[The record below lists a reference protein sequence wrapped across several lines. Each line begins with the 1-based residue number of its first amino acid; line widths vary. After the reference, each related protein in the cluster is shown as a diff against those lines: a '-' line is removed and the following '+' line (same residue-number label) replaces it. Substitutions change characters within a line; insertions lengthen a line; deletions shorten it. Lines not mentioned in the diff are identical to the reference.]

1 MKQLCPGHHRLERT
15 GEASVHRV
23 PYNSCMAPLNEKP
36 DALRDDELG
45 RREMEREW
53 SSRQENVLPLE
64 AAGNEGRFY
73 GQVLKGRRSLTR
85 VQRAGILLIGLQIVG
100 IAAAMMFAPGWIL
113 PDFGPSLK
121 SIYRGLPALPLVW
134 IPVLLLELGLGLRL
148 CFVALRRGA
157 KSREPESNAEGS
169 SPGATR

>member
-1 MKQLCPGHHRLERT
+1 
-15 GEASVHRV
+15 
-23 PYNSCMAPLNEKP
+23 MAPSNRNSGASP
-36 DALRDDELG
+36 DDELG
-45 RREMEREW
+45 RLELEREW
-53 SSRQENVLPLE
+53 LSRQENVLPLE
-64 AAGNEGRFY
+64 TAWNEGRFY
-73 GQVLKGRRSLTR
+73 GQVLKGHRSLTR

-148 CFVALRRGA
+148 CFVALRRCA
-157 KSREPESNAEGS
+157 KPREPENNAEE
-169 SPGATR
+169 